1 MRCHSNCDDNTA
13 GYVGRPSFPE
23 RLLLVLHIPSRTPQ
37 KDWLKKLFQKQKCCY
52 FWSPGNQRKKRL
64 YTTRKKLSKQAR
76 MAVGNFQKLSWWMT
90 PFFISFPRWLL
101 TKKGRNYTAITK
113 ENKYNSI
120 KSLALFFARWRR
132 RFLRGYSYT
141 IQADASFQGFLL
153 DFYIASDADQNDVFC
168 DSLKTRPSVFLVKT
182 RLRITKGSEQE

>member
-23 RLLLVLHIPSRTPQ
+23 RLLLVLHIPSRRPQ

-120 KSLALFFARWRR
+120 KSLALFFARWLASSISSWLQLHYSGWCFFP
-132 RFLRGYSYT
+132 RF
-141 IQADASFQGFLL
+141 
-153 DFYIASDADQNDVFC
+153 FYLTFISRQMLTKMMC
-168 DSLKTRPSVFLVKT
+168 SVTL
-182 RLRITKGSEQE
+182 

>member
-1 MRCHSNCDDNTA
+1 M
-13 GYVGRPSFPE
+13 
-23 RLLLVLHIPSRTPQ
+23 
-37 KDWLKKLFQKQKCCY
+37 
-52 FWSPGNQRKKRL
+52 
-64 YTTRKKLSKQAR
+64 
-76 MAVGNFQKLSWWMT
+76 
-90 PFFISFPRWLL
+90 L